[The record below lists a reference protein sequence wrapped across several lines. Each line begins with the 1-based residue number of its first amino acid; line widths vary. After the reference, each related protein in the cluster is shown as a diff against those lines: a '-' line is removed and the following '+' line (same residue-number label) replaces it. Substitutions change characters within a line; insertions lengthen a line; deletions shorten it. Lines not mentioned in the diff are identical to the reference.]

1 MYSLNQENLTS
12 QNMQFS
18 FKKFLPHIVA
28 IVFFAVLAG
37 IYASPALKGKVIQQH
52 DIQMAQ
58 AAAHESVEFRKT
70 TGETTWWTNS
80 MFGGMPTYMIS
91 AQYPNSITTKIG
103 QYANNAL
110 PSPINMIFLE
120 MLGMYIFLIILGL
133 NNWLSVLGAIG
144 YALGTFNMVII
155 PAGHNSKVLAL
166 AFAPLVLAGTVLVM
180 RGKYWIGAALTA
192 LFMGLELYANHVQ
205 ITYYLF
211 LSWGI
216 LIVAE
221 AIEKI
226 KAGQVKQLVI
236 SLAILA
242 GSLSIGAANHAM
254 RLWSNLEYSKETIR
268 GKSELKSNTQSN
280 GGLDKDYAF
289 DWSYGIGETG
299 TLLIPNFRGGASGG
313 SLGGNKSETYKVLID
328 NGQPEDVALGFSER
342 SVAYWGDQSFVGGP
356 AYAGAV
362 ICFLFLLGCFVVRG
376 SLKYWLI
383 GTTVLYIVLSW
394 GKNFFFNDLM
404 FDYFPMFNKFRAV
417 TMILCLVQLSLVTM
431 AVLAVKRIVEEKL
444 TFEQIKQDLLISFGL
459 TAGFSLILGLLPDLF
474 FNFRSPN
481 DATFQ
486 LSGNQSFDTQILNAI
501 VKDRASLLR
510 ADAFRTF
517 IYITITAAAIW
528 AFAKGKI
535 KESVLYPVLILL
547 VTLDLFTVDKRY
559 FNNDSFID
567 KAAVEE
573 NTAPS
578 PIDAEIMKDKG
589 IYKVIDLS
597 TNFVGDAKMSY
608 YHQSLGGYHGAKLR
622 RYQELVEH
630 HLSKNPLNL
639 QVLNMLNAKYV
650 VVPGAQGTPAVQLN
664 PEACGNAWFVQEI
677 KMVPTA
683 DEEINALTNF
693 NPKKTAV
700 VDERFK
706 PELGNLSV
714 IKADSVN
721 NNITLTNYK
730 PNHLTYSSNASSE
743 QLAVFSEIFYRGNQ
757 DWKAYIDGQYKPHL
771 RADYVLRA
779 LVVPAGKHTIE
790 FKFEPEVVAKGSKI
804 DFIASFLLV
813 GLLGLAIFFEVKK
826 KK

>member
-1 MYSLNQENLTS
+1 
-12 QNMQFS
+12 
-18 FKKFLPHIVA
+18 
-28 IVFFAVLAG
+28 
-37 IYASPALKGKVIQQH
+37 
-52 DIQMAQ
+52 
-58 AAAHESVEFRKT
+58 
-70 TGETTWWTNS
+70 
-80 MFGGMPTYMIS
+80 
-91 AQYPNSITTKIG
+91 
-103 QYANNAL
+103 
-110 PSPINMIFLE
+110 
-120 MLGMYIFLIILGL
+120 
-133 NNWLSVLGAIG
+133 
-144 YALGTFNMVII
+144 
-155 PAGHNSKVLAL
+155 
-166 AFAPLVLAGTVLVM
+166 
-180 RGKYWIGAALTA
+180 
-192 LFMGLELYANHVQ
+192 
-205 ITYYLF
+205 
-211 LSWGI
+211 
-216 LIVAE
+216 
-221 AIEKI
+221 
-226 KAGQVKQLVI
+226 
-236 SLAILA
+236 
-242 GSLSIGAANHAM
+242 
-254 RLWSNLEYSKETIR
+254 
-268 GKSELKSNTQSN
+268 
-280 GGLDKDYAF
+280 
-289 DWSYGIGETG
+289 
-299 TLLIPNFRGGASGG
+299 
-313 SLGGNKSETYKVLID
+313 
-328 NGQPEDVALGFSER
+328 
-342 SVAYWGDQSFVGGP
+342 
-356 AYAGAV
+356 
-362 ICFLFLLGCFVVRG
+362 
-376 SLKYWLI
+376 
-383 GTTVLYIVLSW
+383 
-394 GKNFFFNDLM
+394 
-404 FDYFPMFNKFRAV
+404 
-417 TMILCLVQLSLVTM
+417 M
-431 AVLAVKRIVEEKL
+431 AVLAIKRIVEEKL

-459 TAGFSLILGLLPDLF
+459 TAGFSLILALLPDLF

-547 VTLDLFTVDKRY
+547 VTLDLFSVDKRY

-578 PIDAEIMKDKG
+578 PIDVEIMKDKG

-650 VVPGAQGTPAVQLN
+650 VVPGAQGTPTVQLN

-677 KMVPTA
+677 KLVPTA

-700 VDERFK
+700 VDQRFK
-706 PELGNLSV
+706 AELGNLSV
-714 IKADSVN
+714 IKTDSVN
-721 NNITLTNYK
+721 NKITLTNYK

-804 DFIASFLLV
+804 DFVASFFLV
-813 GLLGLAIFFEVKK
+813 GLLGLAIFFEVKRK
-826 KK
+826 SNLIIG